1 MSDLLDSLKNK
12 WQAAKSSTKE
22 QRPDTK
28 ELIQLARNKM
38 KGAVNM
44 HIGNIAVLALT
55 LVGISAFFIYVAQ
68 FQNTLS
74 HFGILLMLGGLALR
88 IAIEGYSI
96 YLSKQVDLSQ
106 AAATA
111 NDSSLRFYS
120 YRKRIHGP
128 VTVAILIAYTV
139 GFYMLTPEFSDYF
152 TTNQVILLDLSYLG
166 AAVIFIY
173 SIRKAIKKEMSLLD
187 ELNELSEQFE

>member
-1 MSDLLDSLKNK
+1 MSDPLDSLKNK
-12 WQAAKSSTKE
+12 WQEAKGATKE
-22 QRPDTK
+22 TRPDSK
-28 ELIQLARNKM
+28 ELIQLARKKM
-38 KGAVNM
+38 KDAVNM

-68 FQNTLS
+68 FQNTIS
-74 HFGILLMLGGLALR
+74 HMGIFLMLGGLALR
-88 IAIEGYSI
+88 IAIECYSI

-128 VTVAILIAYTV
+128 VTITILIAYTV
-139 GFYMLTPEFSDYF
+139 GFYLLTPEFSDYF
-152 TTNQVILLDLSYLG
+152 TTNQVILLDISYLG
-166 AAVIFIY
+166 AAAIFIY
-173 SIRKAIKKEMSLLD
+173 SIRKAIKKEMGLLD
-187 ELNELSEQFE
+187 ELNELSNQFK